1 MRLKDPQIGE
11 VWIRDAEVNGR
22 RKMYLITGMSEKGRY
37 TEVVPLNHKGR
48 SGKFST
54 HLFVGRY
61 SLLDSETA
69 KEAK

>member
-37 TEVVPLNHKGR
+37 TEVAPLNHKGR
-48 SGKFST
+48 SGRFST

-61 SLLDSETA
+61 SPLDSETL
-69 KEAK
+69 KKS